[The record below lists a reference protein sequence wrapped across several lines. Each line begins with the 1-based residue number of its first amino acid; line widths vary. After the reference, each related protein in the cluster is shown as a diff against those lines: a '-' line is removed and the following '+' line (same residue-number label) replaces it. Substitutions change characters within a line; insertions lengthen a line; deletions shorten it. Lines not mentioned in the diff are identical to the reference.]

1 MTIGDNKEVRLLGTM
16 KTFACHRAS
25 IPRRKRLSKR
35 RRKKS
40 SAVGCSFRVKIF
52 TPDEESQPLQVRLFP
67 HHCNHTPGSE
77 EDSCYLPVHET
88 VVCCS
93 TDCLGVGMTAQ
104 QTSNMLQSMQ
114 QSVSIDDWVGTYAK
128 AQRLR
133 DQGVCIFF
141 QEYDPDNK
149 DPDKRPFVLVLQT
162 EWQRQM
168 AERFRPNSVWT
179 VDSTFA
185 MRRQSLTEK
194 RAIERAVQNDP
205 LSWEDGTKCR
215 LLLCWFHVKKAW
227 TENLL
232 PKLDGQMAADV
243 YDRLCELMLQPTWQS
258 FDDNFA
264 QFYAEYEDVQQVT
277 KYLRGWD

>member
-1 MTIGDNKEVRLLGTM
+1 
-16 KTFACHRAS
+16 
-25 IPRRKRLSKR
+25 
-35 RRKKS
+35 
-40 SAVGCSFRVKIF
+40 
-52 TPDEESQPLQVRLFP
+52 
-67 HHCNHTPGSE
+67 
-77 EDSCYLPVHET
+77 
-88 VVCCS
+88 
-93 TDCLGVGMTAQ
+93 
-104 QTSNMLQSMQ
+104 MLQSMQ
-114 QSVSIDDWVGTYAK
+114 QSVSIVNINNGRWRTTLTRKEMFQLQYEMRCSKRVHQDDWVGTYAK

-133 DQGVCIFF
+133 DQGICIFF

-168 AERFRPNSVWT
+168 AERFSPNSVWT

-232 PKLDGQMAADV
+232 PNLVGQMAADV
-243 YDRLCELMLQPTWQS
+243 YDKLCEPMLQPTWQS